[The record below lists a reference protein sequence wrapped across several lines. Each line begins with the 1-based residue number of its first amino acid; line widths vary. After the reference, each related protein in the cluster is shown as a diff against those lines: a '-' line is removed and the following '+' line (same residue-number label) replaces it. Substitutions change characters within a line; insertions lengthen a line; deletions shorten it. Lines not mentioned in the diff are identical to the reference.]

1 MEDHDYEIVETQIK
15 DLNIRLDA
23 LSPLLEIYTA
33 GKTLGKIIGT
43 AVWFGGAVIGM
54 VYGVLF
60 IWNFLHGA
68 SK

>member
-1 MEDHDYEIVETQIK
+1 MEDHDYGIVEAQIK
-15 DLNIRLDA
+15 ELNTRLDA

-54 VYGVLF
+54 IYGAMF
-60 IWNFLHGA
+60 IFNFLHGP